1 MNREEQLQ
9 WETEKRLPAGLAAI
23 ASALLVFA
31 GSVYFQVSVRE
42 ADDAAELL
50 RLLDED
56 AAPAIISGFVQGL
69 GLLLLAVPLVYLFRA
84 VRLRRERI
92 PMVGLVLAVIA
103 PVGYAIV
110 AAARQFALVSAA
122 GDFVGGS
129 AVPGE
134 TAADRAED
142 VIRDSA
148 VSVIGGISLGLGLAL
163 GFAVILISMNAMRA
177 GLTSRFLGVIG
188 IIVGALYILPVAGG
202 PQIVQLFWLGAL
214 GLLLLDRWPGGRGPA
229 WETGQAEPWPT
240 AADQRAMVEAMKEAA
255 APPDKG
261 GDDAAEDEPPRPASR
276 KRKGK
281 SRRRR

>member
-1 MNREEQLQ
+1 EEIDERDREQQE
-9 WETEKRLPAGLAAI
+9 
-23 ASALLVFA
+23 
-31 GSVYFQVSVRE
+31 
-42 ADDAAELL
+42 AELL